1 MADSY
6 SLAFEPCDR
15 PPCRAGC
22 EPFEIVPQQ
31 RLCIEHLKHLVC
43 VVAPVGGAV
52 EHAAWPQATS
62 GKCDEF
68 GLDESALVLTLFRPR
83 VRKVDAD
90 SAQGIVRDVLAQ
102 EGDRIAFGHS
112 YIL

>member
-1 MADSY
+1 MGREDADLSDGVTLHTLVKMR
-6 SLAFEPCDR
+6 SLISWPTAIPLRSNLDR

-62 GKCDEF
+62 GK
-68 GLDESALVLTLFRPR
+68 
-83 VRKVDAD
+83 VR
-90 SAQGIVRDVLAQ
+90 
-102 EGDRIAFGHS
+102 RIRAG
-112 YIL
+112 